1 MVNMLESTFSCY
13 CIAESDDCHH
23 AAQIFDDSGFD
34 MILNVGSVMI
44 IFALQ
49 GVCNTT
55 VQTIDCIVCRARCNQ
70 QMWDSVARKAEDY
83 RL

>member
-1 MVNMLESTFSCY
+1 MIAIMLHKYLMTADFY
-13 CIAESDDCHH
+13 
-23 AAQIFDDSGFD
+23 
-34 MILNVGSVMI
+34 MILNVGNVMI

-49 GVCNTT
+49 GVCNLT
-55 VQTIDCIVCRARCNQ
+55 VQTRDCIVCRARCNQ